1 LGLCVTGCEGGGSP
15 TTPEPVVV
23 ATPVPTPVPTPTPL
37 PGYPPYP
44 VLVAPADGAVLDTYP
59 RTVALEWAAVTD
71 STGVRFYR
79 IEIELGYPG
88 QPDTWTPI
96 PQGSGYYGDCAGHL
110 TRTSC
115 STTNF
120 PGAQPGRWRVIVA
133 NGEKRETASV
143 WRTFRFSS

>member
-1 LGLCVTGCEGGGSP
+1 MRRGWLPHDPRAGGGGNACP
-15 TTPEPVVV
+15 DPGPD
-23 ATPVPTPVPTPTPL
+23 AHPL